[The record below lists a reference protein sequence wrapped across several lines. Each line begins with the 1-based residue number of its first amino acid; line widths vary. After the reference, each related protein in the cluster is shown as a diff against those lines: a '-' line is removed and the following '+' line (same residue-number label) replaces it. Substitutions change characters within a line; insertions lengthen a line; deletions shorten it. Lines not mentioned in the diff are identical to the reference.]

1 MKKFLKSHKNNI
13 QIILCIII
21 SFSSVNGISQN
32 YQEHQIS
39 GNTQL
44 SYQTFQEDLSI
55 NAESRKP
62 YTSGYTNLV
71 YNYKNLTIGTRI
83 ELYNNTTPGL
93 TEYEGYGIANKF
105 IQYKWDYLDIT
116 VGNFYDEFGN
126 GLIFR
131 TYHDTNL
138 GIDNAMNGLRIKIKP
153 YEGVYLTTITG
164 TQRSY
169 WEKRPFWNKENGLIR
184 AINADISLNEL
195 MLKKWKSFINIGASF
210 VTKKEIDNDPLY
222 ILPENVGAFNG
233 RLNITKKNSSII
245 IDYSN
250 KINDPSADNNYIY
263 KNGNALII
271 TSNYSVKGF
280 GVSLGAKR
288 IENMSYRSERNAIL
302 QDLNINYITP
312 FTKQQSYS
320 LATIY
325 PYSSQPNGE
334 IGSQI
339 DIYYTIPKK
348 SKLGGKYGTNINFN
362 FSNVFDIDRTILED
376 ANTINESGTLGY
388 NSNYFK
394 KGEKLFQEF
403 NLEISKKI
411 NKKLKLIGSLIYLE
425 NNDKIIKSQPL
436 LDNQNHEYIYAK
448 IAILELFYK
457 IKPKHSTRIELQHL
471 STEQHYGNWMMGLIE
486 YNLSPNLFWAIQ
498 DLYNYGHPDN
508 PHYYSVST
516 GYTQGSNRL
525 SITYGKQRAGLFCVG
540 GVCREV
546 PASNGFSISL
556 TSSF

>member
-1 MKKFLKSHKNNI
+1 MKQLF
-13 QIILCIII
+13 CITLLLI
-21 SFSSVNGISQN
+21 SFNLTGQD
-32 YQEHQIS
+32 YQAHQIS

-44 SYQTFQEDLSI
+44 NYQTFQEDISI
-55 NAESRKP
+55 NAEYRKP
-62 YTSGYTNLV
+62 YTSGYTNLI
-71 YNYKNLTIGTRI
+71 YNSTNLTVGTRI
-83 ELYNNTTPGL
+83 ELYNNTIPGL
-93 TEYEGYGIANKF
+93 TEYEGYGIAHKF
-105 IQYKWDYLDIT
+105 IQYKWKNLDIT
-116 VGNFYDEFGN
+116 AGNFYDEFGK

-131 TYHDTNL
+131 TYYDPNV
-138 GIDNAMNGLRIKIKP
+138 GVDNAMNGFRIKVNPHKGI
-153 YEGVYLTTITG
+153 YFTAIMG

-169 WEKRPFWNKENGLIR
+169 WEKRPFWNTKYGLIR
-184 AINADISLNEL
+184 AFNADISLNDII
-195 MLKKWKSFINIGASF
+195 LKNWKSYINIGASF
-210 VTKKEIDNDPLY
+210 VTKKEEDQDPLY

-233 RLNITKKNSSII
+233 RLNISKNNTSLHL
-245 IDYSN
+245 DYAY
-250 KINDPSADNNYIY
+250 KINDPSSDNNYIY

-288 IENMSYRSERNAIL
+288 IENMGFRSERNAIL
-302 QDLNINYITP
+302 QDLNINFITP

-339 DIYYTIPKK
+339 DIYYTVPKK

-362 FSNVFDIDRTILED
+362 FSNVFDIDRTILQD
-376 ANTINESGTLGY
+376 ANVINESGTVGY

-394 KGEKLFQEF
+394 KGEKLFQEL

-411 NKKLKLIGSLIYLE
+411 NRKLKVIGSMIYLE

-436 LDNQNHEYIYAK
+436 LNNQNHEYIYAK
-448 IAILELFYK
+448 IAILEVLYK

-471 STEQHYGNWMMGLIE
+471 STKQHYGNWMMGLIE
-486 YNLSPNLFWAIQ
+486 YNLSPNLFWSIQ

-516 GYTQGSNRL
+516 GYTQGANRL